1 MINRNSAPDIKQVD
15 KINLIQA
22 QKTVFA
28 NGIHAYSINAGTQ
41 DLVKIEW
48 IFDAGSKFESM
59 PQVAHA
65 TNSLL
70 KEGTVSYTSAEIAE
84 QLDYYGAFLESNC
97 TKDKSHII
105 LYSLNKHLVNV
116 LPILNEILKQAKF
129 PEKEFAV
136 YKQNSKQ
143 KLVVNNQKVEVLA
156 RHHFSELIFGKQH
169 PYGAITELEHFD
181 QLNLEDIKQF
191 YKHYYT
197 ASNCSIVISGLV
209 KEETL
214 QLLNQL
220 FGDGW
225 DNDKPTPKKEIEFTT
240 TKQRVHLIEKSDAVQ
255 SAIRI
260 GRVLFNRTH
269 PDYFGMQVLNA
280 VLGGYFGS
288 RLMNNI
294 REDKGYTYGIGS
306 AVASLQQGG
315 YFFIATEVGVDV
327 CTSAIQ
333 EIYFELKKLREE
345 LIPIEELD
353 LVKNYLLGTF
363 VRSVDGAFAMS
374 EKFNSILE
382 YGLGYDYFDAY
393 LHTIRTISPER
404 LQHLA
409 ITYLQEKDLIELVV
423 GKKES

>member
-1 MINRNSAPDIKQVD
+1 LR
-15 KINLIQA
+15 
-22 QKTVFA
+22 
-28 NGIHAYSINAGTQ
+28 
-41 DLVKIEW
+41 
-48 IFDAGSKFESM
+48 
-59 PQVAHA
+59 
-65 TNSLL
+65 
-70 KEGTVSYTSAEIAE
+70 
-84 QLDYYGAFLESNC
+84 
-97 TKDKSHII
+97 
-105 LYSLNKHLVNV
+105 
-116 LPILNEILKQAKF
+116 ILNSFINTILLR
-129 PEKEFAV
+129 E
-136 YKQNSKQ
+136 
-143 KLVVNNQKVEVLA
+143 
-156 RHHFSELIFGKQH
+156 
-169 PYGAITELEHFD
+169 
-181 QLNLEDIKQF
+181 
-191 YKHYYT
+191 
-197 ASNCSIVISGLV
+197 NCSIVISGLV

-225 DNDKPTPKKEIEFTT
+225 NNDKPTPKKEIEFTT
-240 TKQRVHLIEKSDAVQ
+240 TKQRVHLIEKADAVQ

-327 CTSAIQ
+327 CASAIQ

-423 GKKES
+423 GKKE